1 MRNVSDE
8 CVRWL
13 TSIHWFPAWATRV
26 TTPDH
31 AQGVLLLRFQGTS
44 APKEDPHSLGADVP
58 AAHCGT
64 WRGITDRNVPD
75 KCERRAA
82 YAAPETAT
90 APTSARVLI
99 GSCAFLFP
107 TERKRNG
114 GPKTFPRAGRLPLKS

>member
-1 MRNVSDE
+1 VY
-8 CVRWL
+8 VGL
-13 TSIHWFPAWATRV
+13 PASTGFLHGPPELQPRITLKACCFSGFRA
-26 TTPDH
+26 H
-31 AQGVLLLRFQGTS
+31 TS